1 MEACGGDVPT
11 LQGLAADFWSHL
23 VDASDNLAYRLAY
36 NSLRATYDQ
45 CRDLFTQV
53 LAEEIT
59 DVARYRAIATAVRA
73 QNAAVRETLAREPS
87 DAAMASRAPPGSSI
101 STVVAHDC
109 AAAVVDTTRTV
120 RSPP

>member
-1 MEACGGDVPT
+1 MPT

-59 DVARYRAIATAVRA
+59 DVARYRAIVVDEVAPRA
-73 QNAAVRETLAREPS
+73 ASQGPS
-87 DAAMASRAPPGSSI
+87 SSRRMTGS
-101 STVVAHDC
+101 AC
-109 AAAVVDTTRTV
+109 AAPFSRIDLLGVT
-120 RSPP
+120 